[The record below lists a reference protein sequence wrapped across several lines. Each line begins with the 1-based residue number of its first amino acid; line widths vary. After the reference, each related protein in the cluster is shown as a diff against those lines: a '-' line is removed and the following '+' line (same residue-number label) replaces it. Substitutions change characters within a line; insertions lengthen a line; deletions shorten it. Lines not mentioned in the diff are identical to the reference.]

1 MSEHDRPIKDTIDTP
16 ISRRS
21 ALAGFAAAGATV
33 AGAAAL
39 RPSLAA
45 AAGGRG
51 NTTPVEVQR
60 LFASF
65 LAAKSA
71 ANVDETMAF
80 FGRDITY
87 WDGTAGFDFPDWAA
101 LKAVFAQFMP
111 MWGPAAHSY
120 GTGLLGDH
128 TGAALFFTN
137 TPEEFGHEIRGI
149 SVVDI
154 RDRKFI
160 RWIDYWDGRH
170 YGLAALKGFRSPPSK
185 FPHDFGWSKPGEHA
199 SGRLKQT
206 VSELAGAF
214 GRGDYQGAAKLF
226 DENGILED
234 LTLHTAV
241 AGPQSIAGYLKRA
254 ASGLPY
260 GEGARVRHIVGGKSG
275 GAYEWTN
282 SRGLV
287 PRGVSAVEL
296 NAKGRIVRL
305 SSIWDGSLV
314 DARWLNRHGRNDREL
329 RVHRQLSMR

>member
-1 MSEHDRPIKDTIDTP
+1 MKNNDIGIDRP

-21 ALAGFAAAGATV
+21 ALGVFAAAGATLAGASAIHPSL
-33 AGAAAL
+33 AGAA
-39 RPSLAA
+39 P
-45 AAGGRG
+45 GRSA
-51 NTTPVEVQR
+51 TTPAEVQS

-71 ANVDETMAF
+71 ADVDRTMAF
-80 FGRDITY
+80 FSPSDTTY
-87 WDGTAGFDFPDWAA
+87 WDGTAGFAFPDWAT
-101 LKAVFAQFMP
+101 LKGVFEQFMP
-111 MWGPAAHSY
+111 KWGPAARSY
-120 GTGLLGDH
+120 ETNLLGDN

-154 RDRKFI
+154 RDGKFI

-170 YGLAALKGFRSPPSK
+170 YGIAALQGFRSPPSK

-199 SGRLKQT
+199 SSRLKRT
-206 VSELAGAF
+206 VSELAGSL
-214 GRGDYQGAAKLF
+214 GRGDYQSAARLF

-241 AGPQSIAGYLKRA
+241 AGPQSIAGYLKDA
-254 ASGLPY
+254 VSSLPY
-260 GEGARVRHIVGGKSG
+260 GHGARVRHIVGGNPG

-282 SRGLV
+282 SRGSV
-287 PRGVSAVEL
+287 PRGVSALQL
-296 NAKGRIVRL
+296 NATGQIVRL

-314 DARWLNRHGRNDREL
+314 DASWLTQRMAETIE
-329 RVHRQLSMR
+329 S

>member
-1 MSEHDRPIKDTIDTP
+1 MKNDEIAIDRP

-21 ALAGFAAAGATV
+21 ALAGFAAGGATLV
-33 AGAAAL
+33 GAAVFH
-39 RPSLAA
+39 PSLAEA
-45 AAGGRG
+45 ARG
-51 NTTPVEVQR
+51 TSDTTPAGVQR

-71 ANVDETMAF
+71 ANVNQTMSF
-80 FGRDITY
+80 FSRSDTTY
-87 WDGTAGFDFPDWAA
+87 WDATAGFEFPDWAT
-101 LKAVFAQFMP
+101 LKAVFEHYMP
-111 MWGPAAHSY
+111 TWGSAAHSY
-120 GTGLLGDH
+120 ETNLLGDD

-154 RDRKFI
+154 REGKFI

-170 YGLAALKGFRSPPSK
+170 YGIEALKGFRSPPSK
-185 FPHDFGWSKPGEHA
+185 FPRDFGWSKPGEHA
-199 SGRLKQT
+199 SPRLKRT
-206 VSELAGAF
+206 ASELA
-214 GRGDYQGAAKLF
+214 RSLDHGDYQGAARLF

-254 ASGLPY
+254 ASSLPN
-260 GEGARVRHIVGGKSG
+260 GRGARMRHIVGGNQG

-282 SRGLV
+282 SRGPV
-287 PRGVSAVEL
+287 PRGVSALQL
-296 NAKGRIVRL
+296 NGTGQILRL

-314 DARWLNRHGRNDREL
+314 RASWLTQRMAETIE
-329 RVHRQLSMR
+329 S

>member
-1 MSEHDRPIKDTIDTP
+1 MSEHDRPIKDTIATP
-16 ISRRS
+16 MSRRS
-21 ALAGFAAAGATV
+21 ALAGFAAAGATI
-33 AGAAAL
+33 AGAAAF

-45 AAGGRG
+45 AAAGEGGA
-51 NTTPVEVQR
+51 TPAEVQR

-80 FGRDITY
+80 FSRRYITY
-87 WDGTAGFDFPDWAA
+87 WDATAGFDFPDWAA
-101 LKAVFAQFMP
+101 LRAVFEHYMP

-120 GTGLLGDH
+120 GTGLLGDN

-154 RDRKFI
+154 RDRKFV

-170 YGLAALKGFRSPPSK
+170 YGIAALKGFRSPPSK

-199 SGRLKQT
+199 SGRPKRT
-206 VSELAGAF
+206 VSELAGSLA
-214 GRGDYQGAAKLF
+214 RGDYQRAVKLF

-254 ASGLPY
+254 VSGLPY
-260 GEGARVRHIVGGKSG
+260 GAGARVRHIVGGNAG

-282 SRGLV
+282 SRGPV
-287 PRGVSAVEL
+287 PRGVSALEL

-314 DARWLNRHGRNDREL
+314 DARWLTQRMAKTIE
-329 RVHRQLSMR
+329 S

>member
-1 MSEHDRPIKDTIDTP
+1 MSEQDRPIKHGIETP

-33 AGAAAL
+33 ASAAAF

-45 AAGGRG
+45 AAASEG
-51 NTTPVEVQR
+51 TATPAEIQR
-60 LFASF
+60 LFAAF

-71 ANVDETMAF
+71 ANVDKTMAF
-80 FGRDITY
+80 FSRDITY

-101 LKAVFAQFMP
+101 LKAVFEQFMP
-111 MWGPAAHSY
+111 MWGPDAHSY
-120 GTGLLGDH
+120 GTGLLGDS

-137 TPEEFGHEIRGI
+137 TPEEFGQEIRGI

-154 RDRKFI
+154 RDRKFV

-185 FPHDFGWSKPGEHA
+185 FPRDFGWSKPGEHA
-199 SGRLKQT
+199 SRRLKRT
-206 VSELAGAF
+206 VSELAASLA
-214 GRGDYQGAAKLF
+214 RGDHQGAAKLF

-241 AGPQSIAGYLKRA
+241 AGPQSIAGYLQRA
-254 ASGLPY
+254 VSSLPY
-260 GEGARVRHIVGGKSG
+260 GEGARVRHIVGGNPG

-282 SRGLV
+282 SRGTV
-287 PRGVSAVEL
+287 PRGVSALEL

-314 DARWLNRHGRNDREL
+314 DDGWLTQRMAETIE
-329 RVHRQLSMR
+329 S

>member
-1 MSEHDRPIKDTIDTP
+1 MTALDTTTE
-16 ISRRS
+16 
-21 ALAGFAAAGATV
+21 AHA
-33 AGAAAL
+33 
-39 RPSLAA
+39 
-45 AAGGRG
+45 
-51 NTTPVEVQR
+51 NTAPADVQR

-80 FGRDITY
+80 FSRTDITY
-87 WDGTAGFDFPDWAA
+87 WDATAGFEFPNWAA
-101 LKAVFAQFMP
+101 LKAVYAQYMP
-111 MWGPAAHSY
+111 KWGPAAHSY
-120 GTGLLGDH
+120 ETNLLGDN

-137 TPEEFGHEIRGI
+137 TPEEFGQEIRGI

-154 RDRKFI
+154 RQGKFV

-170 YGLAALKGFRSPPSK
+170 YGIAALQGFRSPPSK
-185 FPHDFGWSKPGEHA
+185 FPQDFGWSLPGEHA

-206 VSELAGAF
+206 VSALAGSL

-254 ASGLPY
+254 VSGLPY
-260 GEGARVRHIVGGKSG
+260 GDGARVRHIVGGNAG

-282 SRGLV
+282 SRGPV
-287 PRGVSAVEL
+287 PRGVSALEL
-296 NAKGRIVRL
+296 NPNGRIVRL

-314 DARWLNRHGRNDREL
+314 DAGWLTQRMAETIE
-329 RVHRQLSMR
+329 S